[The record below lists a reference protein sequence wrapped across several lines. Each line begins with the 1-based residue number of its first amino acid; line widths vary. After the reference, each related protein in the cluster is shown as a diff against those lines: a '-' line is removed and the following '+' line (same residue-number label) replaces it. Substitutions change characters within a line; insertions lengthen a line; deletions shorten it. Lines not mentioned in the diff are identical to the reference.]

1 VSYDVRIDDKQL
13 LEYMVAL
20 GKKTQSAIDQAV
32 NKAAAQGM
40 RKIAEEM
47 PKRTGLLRKSWR
59 LSSPSQYSRL
69 IRSDSRY
76 ASVVEF
82 GRTGGKRI
90 YPRPPRKMLT
100 VPIKDSVLTNTKS
113 QIKKSALDTLFR
125 RLKKPG
131 KKTQWQIMEETGILL
146 LKSAKMSR
154 IKGQFILRD
163 RIRPHISDVIN
174 AEMESAIRKAI
185 KEAAV

>member
-1 VSYDVRIDDKQL
+1 MD
-13 LEYMVAL
+13 AL
-20 GKKTQSAIDQAV
+20 GKNTQSAITQAV

-59 LSSPSQYSRL
+59 LSSPSIYSRL
-69 IRSDSRY
+69 IRSISQY
-76 ASVVEF
+76 ANTVEF
-82 GRTGGKRI
+82 GRTGGKTI
-90 YPRPPRKMLT
+90 YPKAPRKRLT
-100 VPIKDSVLTNTKS
+100 IPIKDSVLTDTKA

-154 IKGQFILRD
+154 IKGQYILRD
-163 RIRPHISDVIN
+163 RVRPHISDVIN
-174 AEMESAIRKAI
+174 AEMETAIRQAI
-185 KEAAV
+185 REAET